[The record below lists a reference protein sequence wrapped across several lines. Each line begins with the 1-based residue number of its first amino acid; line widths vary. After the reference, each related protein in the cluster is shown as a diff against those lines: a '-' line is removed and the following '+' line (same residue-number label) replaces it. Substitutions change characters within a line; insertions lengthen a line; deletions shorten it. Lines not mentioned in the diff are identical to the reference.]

1 MFVKIIA
8 PIGEFKQEGPAIR
21 DIIAADRDFYLNINA
36 VTSIHI
42 IADRLYLDRLRI
54 TFESNQA
61 AQNAVTALFEAM
73 SSNNIVTEI
82 SHGVVTVKALSG
94 CKVCMQNGQIGEADN
109 GPEKL
114 QPVESDETET
124 AKVDETEATE

>member
-8 PIGEFKQEGPAIR
+8 PIGEFKQEGTALC
-21 DIIAADRDFYLNINA
+21 DIIAVDREFYLNINT

-73 SSNNIVTEI
+73 SNNNPVTEI
-82 SHGVVTVKALSG
+82 SHGVVVLKALSG

-109 GPEKL
+109 GPEKRP
-114 QPVESDETET
+114 PVESDETET
-124 AKVDETEATE
+124 AKADETEVTE